1 MCEVLLP
8 DGKLD
13 EICGMKTVCE
23 KFVDMEES
31 RKRVWAGTKDIDSAN
46 GVMLD
51 FGTES
56 YFIGNI
62 DSNRAR
68 GIMAQFLKEGYLDC
82 TSLGLK
88 AVSGVSEIK
97 EGVPYGSSAFMEK
110 LSGHDSFCMSGVYDE
125 GAGCWGNFQYTQ
137 PGLSCAAWSWEI
149 YGKGLIFWKSVH
161 ISCVLEKP
169 GKHTRGIWERQ
180 TLPCWSKGTYTR
192 LAAGLP

>member
-51 FGTES
+51 FGDES

-62 DSNRAR
+62 DSSRAR

-88 AVSGVSEIK
+88 VVSGVSEIK
-97 EGVPYGSSAFMEK
+97 EGIPYIQKANAGGE
-110 LSGHDSFCMSGVYDE
+110 DSFC
-125 GAGCWGNFQYTQ
+125 
-137 PGLSCAAWSWEI
+137 I
-149 YGKGLIFWKSVH
+149 
-161 ISCVLEKP
+161 
-169 GKHTRGIWERQ
+169 
-180 TLPCWSKGTYTR
+180 
-192 LAAGLP
+192 